1 MCVGNKEQPVS
12 NVFKLVNSASSDKN
26 SEFCKIIRYASLYG
40 KMSRKN
46 DFFPKDHLTT
56 IPQKLFLLSFF
67 SFSFIFFLCIV
78 GRREMRYK
86 VTLQGI

>member
-1 MCVGNKEQPVS
+1 MCVGNKEQPIS

-26 SEFCKIIRYASLYG
+26 SEFCKIIRYSSLYG

-56 IPQKLFLLSFF
+56 IPQKFFLLSFF
-67 SFSFIFFLCIV
+67 SFSLSHFFLCA
-78 GRREMRYK
+78 
-86 VTLQGI
+86 